1 MGGPVTAR
9 MEQDL
14 PDVVRLT
21 RRRWRRRGRQSC
33 WRRRHRQR
41 PLPPLGL
48 KSIRWIFSQTVGRFD
63 SIAGIQLD
71 KRNSVALEMYG
82 RMATKQ
88 QPDLNLVFKKAE
100 QSIINDKTFGKIIH
114 RDGGTL
120 VL

>member
-9 MEQDL
+9 MEHDL
-14 PDVVRLT
+14 PDVVLLT

-71 KRNSVALEMYG
+71 KRNSVALEMDISEFIHKAYFSLFG
-82 RMATKQ
+82 NFSSF
-88 QPDLNLVFKKAE
+88 DVFKFRYK
-100 QSIINDKTFGKIIH
+100 
-114 RDGGTL
+114 
-120 VL
+120 